1 MWREWTADML
11 GLLSVLMIWVAMLPE
26 SSDRWRVV
34 LFGRMN
40 LPVRWLQIGGSLL
53 IVGSLLSVMEW
64 ATFYPQP
71 RLLLLFLFLS
81 AVFAFVFRGIPFSF
95 TVIHTFFAVA
105 VTEYFKLLFRCFV
118 PREWND
124 ILEILLVDGSTFVCA
139 VLLCWIIRRRRLSS
153 LYYEHRQ
160 ICWVMTGVL
169 GIPVLV
175 LSQFLQNEQYDTFL
189 PLPGLFMLLHFLMLC
204 LFVGMLIFFRGR
216 QESQKIAANEQYIK
230 SMEAYVDSARI
241 RAHDYRKHLNYLHD
255 LVMTEEDLGE
265 LRQEVQTYYKDLQIE
280 NQLNDIL
287 LHMENPLLRAL
298 LYGQSNRALRQGIQ
312 MKISATPRLPE
323 FPLPEYRLVEIFQNL
338 MDNAMDAVA
347 DLEPGRRHIGVRL
360 VCEEEGERTAHRLEI
375 ENPIPDQMPSIAQMT
390 EKNFTTKGEHHQ
402 GLGLYQVSRLVSKYE
417 GDLLLEDQDGI
428 FRVEVTFYTKEGG
441 GAGE

>member
-53 IVGSLLSVMEW
+53 IVGSLLAVMEW

-175 LSQFLQNEQYDTFL
+175 LSQFLQNEQNDTFL
-189 PLPGLFMLLHFLMLC
+189 PLPGLFMLLHF
-204 LFVGMLIFFRGR
+204 
-216 QESQKIAANEQYIK
+216 
-230 SMEAYVDSARI
+230 
-241 RAHDYRKHLNYLHD
+241 
-255 LVMTEEDLGE
+255 
-265 LRQEVQTYYKDLQIE
+265 
-280 NQLNDIL
+280 
-287 LHMENPLLRAL
+287 
-298 LYGQSNRALRQGIQ
+298 
-312 MKISATPRLPE
+312 
-323 FPLPEYRLVEIFQNL
+323 
-338 MDNAMDAVA
+338 
-347 DLEPGRRHIGVRL
+347 
-360 VCEEEGERTAHRLEI
+360 
-375 ENPIPDQMPSIAQMT
+375 
-390 EKNFTTKGEHHQ
+390 
-402 GLGLYQVSRLVSKYE
+402 
-417 GDLLLEDQDGI
+417 
-428 FRVEVTFYTKEGG
+428 
-441 GAGE
+441 